1 MQELN
6 VVQGA
11 SNGAVAPVQEEVLTE
26 GSQILGGLKQRLLSF
41 IMQGIQDENVSPGVV
56 RCLLF
61 YLWDWDSM
69 EVL

>member
-11 SNGAVAPVQEEVLTE
+11 SNGDVPPVQEEVLTE

-56 RCLLF
+56 
-61 YLWDWDSM
+61 
-69 EVL
+69 

>member
-11 SNGAVAPVQEEVLTE
+11 SNGAVAPVREEVLTE
-26 GSQILGGLKQRLLSF
+26 GSQIFGGLKQRLLSF

-56 RCLLF
+56 
-61 YLWDWDSM
+61 
-69 EVL
+69 